1 MGIAILLHVLAA
13 VVWVGGMFF
22 AYMALR
28 PIAASVLEP
37 PERLTLWAGVF
48 GKFFFWVIK
57 SIVVLLATG
66 FWIIFS
72 VMDGFAGAGTHVHL
86 MLTLGIIMILMFFHM
101 FFGPYKRLKAAVA
114 GEDWATGGKQL
125 AQIRRLVGIN
135 LLLGLLTVAVASG
148 GRFLL

>member
-28 PIAASVLEP
+28 PVAANVLEP
-37 PERLTLWAGVF
+37 PERLTLWAGVL

-57 SIVVLLATG
+57 SIVVLLVTG

-72 VMDGFAGAGTHVHL
+72 EMGGFAGAGTHVHL
-86 MLTLGIIMILMFFHM
+86 MLALGTIMILMFFHV
-101 FFGPYKRLKAAVA
+101 FFVPFKRLKAAVA
-114 GEDWATGGKQL
+114 GEDWATGGQQL
-125 AQIRRLVGIN
+125 AQIRRMVGIN
-135 LLLGLLTVAVASG
+135 LLLGLLTVAIASG
-148 GRFLL
+148 GRYLF

>member
-28 PIAASVLEP
+28 PVAASLLEP
-37 PERLTLWAGVF
+37 PERLALWAGVL

-57 SIVVLLATG
+57 AIVVLLVTG
-66 FWIIFS
+66 FWIVFS
-72 VMDGFAGAGTHVHL
+72 VMDGFANAGLHVHI
-86 MLTLGIIMILMFFHM
+86 MLALGLVMILMFLHV
-101 FFGPYKRLKAAVA
+101 FFSPFKRLKAAVA

-135 LLLGLLTVAVASG
+135 LILGLITVAVASG
-148 GRFLL
+148 GRYLF